1 MSLLKVNVEGLTTN
15 DVFVKKIVFSFSYF
29 TFFVFLGYGVNY
41 ILSNNLILGGFETSL
56 ALLQLLN
63 MYIINKKNTIQAS
76 SIFLVLS
83 VDIMSLIIFMTG
95 GVGNTG
101 FLWILV
107 IPFFT
112 MLVLNTLQATIWTI
126 GYMLVIFLIIIAHLF
141 EIYTLHYDFVTIRQ
155 TIVVFIIIL
164 ILIYYNERY
173 KNQIR
178 FDIEVKN
185 QQLQK
190 VVKVDGL
197 TGIANRDYINEFLSK
212 EMSRSNRFETPLS
225 IIMIDI
231 DYFKLINDNH
241 GHLIGDSVLIEFSKT
256 LKDNIREADLV
267 GRWGGEEFLIICP
280 DTSLESAVAMSRK
293 LQEKIKYIN
302 TEPQVQLTGSFGVVE
317 YQFDY
322 TIDDFI
328 NRADEYMYRA
338 KKLGRD
344 RIVYA

>member
-1 MSLLKVNVEGLTTN
+1 MSLLRVNVEGLSTN
-15 DVFVKKIVFSFSYF
+15 DVFIKKIIFSFSYF
-29 TFFVFLGYGVNY
+29 TFFVLFGYGVNY
-41 ILSNNLILGGFETSL
+41 LLLGNTLLGVIEAILG
-56 ALLQLLN
+56 LLQLLN
-63 MYIINKKNTIQAS
+63 IYLLNKKNNILFAS
-76 SIFLVLS
+76 FFLVFS
-83 VDIMSLIIFMTG
+83 VDFMSLVIFTTG
-95 GVGNTG
+95 GLGNTG

-107 IPFFT
+107 VPFFT
-112 MLVLNTLQATIWTI
+112 MLVLNTLQATIWII
-126 GYMLVIFLIIIAHLF
+126 GYMLIIFLIIVAHLY
-141 EIYTLHYDFVTIRQ
+141 EIYTLQYDFITIRQ

-164 ILIYYNERY
+164 ILIYYNEKY

-178 FDIEVKN
+178 FDIEEKN

-190 VVKVDGL
+190 VVKIDGL

-212 EMSRSNRFETPLS
+212 EMSRSNRFENPLS

-241 GHLIGDSVLIEFSKT
+241 GHLVGDNVLIEFSKT
-256 LKDNIREADLV
+256 LKNNIREADLV

-280 DTSLESAVAMSRK
+280 DTPLESAIAMAKK
-293 LQEKIKYIN
+293 LQEKIKYID
-302 TEPQVQLTGSFGVVE
+302 TETQIQLTASFGVVE

-322 TIDDFI
+322 SIDDLI

-344 RIVYA
+344 RIVYT